1 MKFETRSQ
9 FIENHPTRVR
19 YDNPKMYR
27 WTSWDANTPFAP
39 SFDVPVY
46 IDDCGDKISKDL
58 VELFVTNNIGSR
70 ETWTSYNIFSRK
82 EFVIGLLLDRIY
94 QVYTDYMT
102 ELKEKPL
109 PKNKLWIRGWGV
121 RLNADEGIDHHSHA
135 FHENTYLSG
144 NISLSDLDTTTD
156 YYFPYIGWYF
166 DYWELENKF
175 GKMVLFPSWLEHKVQ
190 PNITGKVRFSLGFDM
205 FTEHTMNYVSDN
217 RNFSSVLQNIIA
229 LSERMDHV

>member
-1 MKFETRSQ
+1 M
-9 FIENHPTRVR
+9 ENHPTRVR

-46 IDDCGDKISKDL
+46 IDECGNSITKDL
-58 VELFVTNNIGSR
+58 IKLCEQYNFSR
-70 ETWTSYNIFSRK
+70 DNWIEYNIFSMTD
-82 EFVIGLLLDRIY
+82 FVIGLLSDRIY
-94 QVYTDYMT
+94 QVYTDYMV
-102 ELKEKPL
+102 ELEEEPL
-109 PKNKLWIRGWGV
+109 PKDKLWIRGWGV
-121 RLNADEGIDHHSHA
+121 TLNADEGIDHHSHA

>member
-1 MKFETRSQ
+1 MQFENRSQ
-9 FIENHPTRVR
+9 FIENHPTRVH

-39 SFDVPVY
+39 VYDVPVY
-46 IDDCGDKISKDL
+46 IDDCGDKISEDL
-58 VELFVTNNIGSR
+58 VELLVTNNIGSR
-70 ETWTSYNIFSRK
+70 ETWTEYNIFSRK
-82 EFVIGLLLDRIY
+82 EFVVGLLLDRIY
-94 QVYTDYMT
+94 QVYTDYMI
-102 ELKEKPL
+102 ELKEDPL
-109 PKNKLWIRGWGV
+109 PKDKLWIRGWGIK
-121 RLNADEGIDHHSHA
+121 LNEDEGIPHHAHS

-144 NISLSDLDTTTD
+144 NISLSNLDTTTD

-175 GKMVLFPSWLEHKVQ
+175 GKMVLFPSWLEHKVN
-190 PNITGKVRFSLGFDM
+190 PNTTGEVRFSLGFDM

-217 RNFSSVLQNIIA
+217 RNSSSVLQNIIM

>member
-1 MKFETRSQ
+1 MQFETRSQ
-9 FIENHPTRVR
+9 FIENHPTRVH

-27 WTSWDANTPFAP
+27 WTSWAANTPFAP
-39 SFDVPVY
+39 VYDVPVY
-46 IDDCGDKISKDL
+46 IADCGDKISEDL
-58 VELFVTNNIGSR
+58 VELLVTNNIGSR
-70 ETWTSYNIFSRK
+70 ETWTEYNIFSRK
-82 EFVIGLLLDRIY
+82 EFVVGLLSDRIY
-94 QVYTDYMT
+94 QVYTDYMI
-102 ELKEKPL
+102 ELKEDPL
-109 PKNKLWIRGWGV
+109 PKDKLWIRGWGIK
-121 RLNADEGIDHHSHA
+121 LNEDEDIPHHAHS

-144 NISLSDLDTTTD
+144 NISLSNLDTTTD

-217 RNFSSVLQNIIA
+217 RNSSSVLQNIIM

>member
-1 MKFETRSQ
+1 MQFENRSQ
-9 FIENHPTRVR
+9 FIENHPTRVH

-39 SFDVPVY
+39 VYDVPVY
-46 IDDCGDKISKDL
+46 IDDCGDKISEDL
-58 VELFVTNNIGSR
+58 VELLVTNNIGSR
-70 ETWTSYNIFSRK
+70 ETWTEYNIFSRK
-82 EFVIGLLLDRIY
+82 EFVVGLLSDRIY
-94 QVYTDYMT
+94 QVYTDYMI
-102 ELKEKPL
+102 ELKEDPL
-109 PKNKLWIRGWGV
+109 PKDKLWIRGWGIK
-121 RLNADEGIDHHSHA
+121 LNEDEGIPHHAHS

-144 NISLSDLDTTTD
+144 NISLSNLDTTTD

-175 GKMVLFPSWLEHKVQ
+175 GKMVLFPSWLEHKVN
-190 PNITGKVRFSLGFDM
+190 PNTTGEVRFSLGFDM

-217 RNFSSVLQNIIA
+217 RNSSSVLQNIIM

>member
-1 MKFETRSQ
+1 M
-9 FIENHPTRVR
+9 ENHPTRVR
-19 YDNPKMYR
+19 YENPKMYR

-46 IDDCGDKISKDL
+46 IDDCGNSITKDL
-58 VELFVTNNIGSR
+58 IKLCEQYKFSR
-70 ETWTSYNIFSRK
+70 DNWIEYNIFSMTD
-82 EFVIGLLLDRIY
+82 FVIGLLSDRIY
-94 QVYTDYMT
+94 QVYTDYMV
-102 ELKEKPL
+102 ELEEEPL
-109 PKNKLWIRGWGV
+109 QRDKLWIRGWGV
-121 RLNADEGIDHHSHA
+121 TLNADEGIDHHSHA

-144 NISLSDLDTTTD
+144 NISLSDLNTTTD

-190 PNITGKVRFSLGFDM
+190 PNITGEVRFSLGFDM

-217 RNFSSVLQNIIA
+217 RNSSSVLQNIIM

>member
-1 MKFETRSQ
+1 MQFETRSQ
-9 FIENHPTRVR
+9 FIENHPTRVH

-39 SFDVPVY
+39 VYDIPVY

-58 VELFVTNNIGSR
+58 VELLVTNNIGSR
-70 ETWTSYNIFSRK
+70 ETWTEYNIFSRK
-82 EFVIGLLLDRIY
+82 EFVVGLLSDRIY
-94 QVYTDYMT
+94 QVYTDYMI
-102 ELKEKPL
+102 ELKKDPL
-109 PKNKLWIRGWGV
+109 PKDKLWIRGWGIK
-121 RLNADEGIDHHSHA
+121 LNEDEDIPHHAHS

-144 NISLSDLDTTTD
+144 NISLSNLDTTTD

-166 DYWELENKF
+166 KYWELENKF

-190 PNITGKVRFSLGFDM
+190 PNNTGEVRFSLGFDM

-217 RNFSSVLQNIIA
+217 RNSSSVLQNIIM

>member
-1 MKFETRSQ
+1 MQFETRSQ
-9 FIENHPTRVR
+9 FIENHPTRVH

-27 WTSWDANTPFAP
+27 WTSWDANTPFSP
-39 SFDVPVY
+39 VYDVPVY
-46 IDDCGDKISKDL
+46 IDDCGDKISEDL
-58 VELFVTNNIGSR
+58 VELLVTNNIGSR
-70 ETWTSYNIFSRK
+70 ETWTEYNIFSRK
-82 EFVIGLLLDRIY
+82 EFVVGLLSDRIY
-94 QVYTDYMT
+94 QVYTDYMI
-102 ELKEKPL
+102 ELKEDPL
-109 PKNKLWIRGWGV
+109 PKDKLWIRGWGIK
-121 RLNADEGIDHHSHA
+121 LNEDEGIPHHAHS

-144 NISLSDLDTTTD
+144 NISLSNLDTTTD

-217 RNFSSVLQNIIA
+217 RNSSSVLQNIIM

>member
-1 MKFETRSQ
+1 MRFETRSQ
-9 FIENHPTRVR
+9 FIENHPTRVH

-39 SFDVPVY
+39 VYDIPVY

-58 VELFVTNNIGSR
+58 VELLVTNNIGSR
-70 ETWTSYNIFSRK
+70 ETWTEYNIFSRK
-82 EFVIGLLLDRIY
+82 EFVVGLLSDRIY
-94 QVYTDYMT
+94 QVYTDYMI
-102 ELKEKPL
+102 ELKKDPL
-109 PKNKLWIRGWGV
+109 PKDKLWIRGWGIK
-121 RLNADEGIDHHSHA
+121 LNEDEDIPHHAHS

-144 NISLSDLDTTTD
+144 NISLSNLDTTTD

-166 DYWELENKF
+166 KYWELENKF

-190 PNITGKVRFSLGFDM
+190 PNNTGEVRFSLGFDM
-205 FTEHTMNYVSDN
+205 FTEHTMKYISDN
-217 RNFSSVLQNIIA
+217 RNYSSVLQNIIM